1 MFSDTALYKKF
12 EKIQIKLSE
21 AFYFYDEFQSIGDE
35 MERKRSSKLIDLTQE
50 KIQTVNIITKAV
62 ANSFY
67 DIEGTFFGLFKKKS
81 NDKFLP
87 LTDVK
92 MLEIFKRQ
100 EKWFKREIILP
111 HKFIGIANSHIEL
124 AIIG

>member
-92 MLEIFKRQ
+92 ILEIFKRQ

-111 HKFIGIANSHIEL
+111 HKFIGMANSHIEL

>member
-1 MFSDTALYKKF
+1 MFGDTALYKKF

-35 MERKRSSKLIDLTQE
+35 MERKRSSKLIELTQE

-111 HKFIGIANSHIEL
+111 HKFIGMANSHIEL